1 MNIVYAEGDRA
12 RWAEEIVHFC
22 IAELMPRMRTLD
34 ITVDITESDAC
45 GYCLAVDKREF
56 VIEINEEL
64 DDVEFLGTI
73 CHEMTHVKQ
82 YARGELDIDNKA
94 VYSSQ
99 EEYENVWYEKE
110 AYEMEKILVKKFVK
124 SVDTTLKMV

>member
-12 RWAEEIVHFC
+12 EWAEEIVHFC

-34 ITVDITESDAC
+34 ISVEITESDAC
-45 GYCLAVDKREF
+45 GYCLAVNKREF
-56 VIEINEEL
+56 IIEINEEL
-64 DDVEFLGTI
+64 SDVEFLGTL

-82 YARGELDIDNKA
+82 YSRSELDINHKA

-99 EEYENVWYEKE
+99 EQYENVWYEKE
-110 AYEMEKILVKKFVK
+110 AYEMEKILVKKYVMVK
-124 SVDTTLKMV
+124 GD